1 MIRENDGQDTW
12 KWKKNLKNI
21 LLSTKHLCCWIPTLL
36 LDKNPQ
42 IHKFSAKL
50 KPASRGLYLASSLK
64 DSSDRFAKANNK
76 DSPFIGKLTLQENP
90 SKLMHQQ
97 SWRKSRV
104 AQILLTS
111 FCNNYSSNLMAATE
125 SPSCSSEK
133 DLHTSNYRPTWLN
146 KTKTCKK
153 TIYRQEEQQN
163 LPVIYLFLMYFLMLV
178 SSLNLPNPHKNRLL
192 PDVKWG
198 LRNPTWLSCNDT
210 TISSQSVVQTGQN
223 TGSRT
228 VPSGQWGWGC
238 PVAWEGGYLLFEY
251 ELKCAT
257 TPQSHEYVLFGFQY
271 RCTLHTCI

>member
-1 MIRENDGQDTW
+1 MMGKTHESG
-12 KWKKNLKNI
+12 KKNPNII

-42 IHKFSAKL
+42 IYKFSAKI
-50 KPASRGLYLASSLK
+50 KAASRGLYLASSLK
-64 DSSDRFAKANNK
+64 DSSDRFTKANNK

-97 SWRKSRV
+97 SWRRSRV

-153 TIYRQEEQQN
+153 PIYRQEEQQN
-163 LPVIYLFLMYFLMLV
+163 LPVIYLFLMYFPMLV

-198 LRNPTWLSCNDT
+198 LRNFHTVVLQWHNYFKSISCPNWAEHWLKDW
-210 TISSQSVVQTGQN
+210 SQWAVGMRLPCCTGGRIFVVWIWIKMCYN
-223 TGSRT
+223 
-228 VPSGQWGWGC
+228 PPEPWIC
-238 PVAWEGGYLLFEY
+238 PVWF
-251 ELKCAT
+251 
-257 TPQSHEYVLFGFQY
+257 PV
-271 RCTLHTCI
+271 